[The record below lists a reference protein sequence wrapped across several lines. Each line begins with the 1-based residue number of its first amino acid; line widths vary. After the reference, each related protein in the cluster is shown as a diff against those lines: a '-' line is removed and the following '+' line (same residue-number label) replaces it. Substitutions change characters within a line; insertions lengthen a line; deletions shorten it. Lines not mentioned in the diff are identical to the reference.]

1 MCNEFVVKQNRYI
14 HWYAVALLWHKYRF
28 TKKRVAT

>member
-14 HWYAVALLWHKYRF
+14 HWYAVVLLWQKYKF
-28 TKKRVAT
+28 TRKG